1 MTLAH
6 TPPTATITHSRY
18 SYSPAP
24 SIASSASS
32 SQSSGWSVASAV
44 SNTTSV
50 ASCTGGASAPGT
62 NIIPSLNIQ
71 RQFAGSEQDGWLLRK
86 RVSVSSLRGSDSIQ
100 HPHPP
105 SVTVAQEPVPIEQ
118 RRNARRTNR
127 LVEGAN
133 AGCPVSEGCPLPPVP
148 TLQRQ
153 VDRKVNFVDNLVDSA
168 AQIVETIWPPPKMLI
183 CATPKD
189 KVLPLRTFIQETLRR
204 SRTSYSTLQV
214 ALYYLIVIRPHL
226 PPRDCDISSLPAEE
240 AQMTRAKQCGRRMF
254 LAALILAS
262 KYLQD
267 RNYSA
272 RAWSKISGLNTQE
285 INVNEMAFLDAVNW
299 RLHISETNFQKWTD
313 LVLKYTSDHNP
324 SSASSARANPW
335 VDEEERKR
343 EWCDLVLKLSP
354 DLNEAELLASGG
366 LTPCAVDAD
375 IVASTSPL
383 TIEPFVPIAPA
394 QQTPAAPVAAQPVAT
409 LAPRATEHLQTSHPH
424 AFKALHQPLPKAP
437 AFRRSS
443 SSQLH
448 SGTVTPAAG
457 ICSSRLEVTSASRC
471 SAMAS
476 VAKIAEN
483 ALSGATMEKFPFA
496 PRRGSDALPP
506 PVLPPSQGGCIRRS
520 SLSASVSKPGP
531 SSSPAFPKAK
541 QSCELSKLVFTT
553 FAPPSPSSVASSV
566 KNICTSPRKTGDHRM
581 TPCVSPKSRE
591 AALSLNMLK
600 ETYSPCSSGSTTPT
614 GLSRKRSYP
623 ESAMEGHPG
632 SALRVEANVHGY
644 AADGTTSVTP
654 KFKSLNSGFRSPSL
668 AYGSPTRSPAPDR
681 KGKRLRCAPEKKMGG
696 MNMIE
701 GMSVAQNVR

>member
-6 TPPTATITHSRY
+6 TPPTATITHPY
-18 SYSPAP
+18 YPCSPAP
-24 SIASSASS
+24 SVASSASS
-32 SQSSGWSVASAV
+32 SQSSVWSVASVV
-44 SNTTSV
+44 SNATSV
-50 ASCTGGASAPGT
+50 ASCTAAGGTSAPGT
-62 NIIPSLNIQ
+62 NIIPPISIQ
-71 RQFAGSEQDGWLLRK
+71 RQITGSEQDGWLLRK
-86 RVSVSSLRGSDSIQ
+86 KASVSSLRASDLVQ

-105 SVTVAQEPVPIEQ
+105 VAVAQEPVPIEQ
-118 RRNARRTNR
+118 RQNTRRTNR

-226 PPRDCDISSLPAEE
+226 PPRDCDISRLPAEE

-324 SSASSARANPW
+324 SPVSSARANPW

-383 TIEPFVPIAPA
+383 AIEPFVPAAP
-394 QQTPAAPVAAQPVAT
+394 TPKNPAAPAAAQPITSA
-409 LAPRATEHLQTSHPH
+409 APRAAERLQASLPH

-437 AFRRSS
+437 TFRRSS
-443 SSQLH
+443 SSSQLL
-448 SGTVTPAAG
+448 SGMVTPAAG
-457 ICSSRLEVTSASRC
+457 ICSSRPEVTSIAC
-471 SAMAS
+471 QYSAMAS
-476 VAKIAEN
+476 VAKVAEN
-483 ALSGATMEKFPFA
+483 TIMSGVTMEKFPFA
-496 PRRGSDALPP
+496 PKRGSDVLPP
-506 PVLPPSQGGCIRRS
+506 PVLPSSQGGCIRRS
-520 SLSASVSKPGP
+520 SLSTSMSRPDP
-531 SSSPAFPKAK
+531 SSSPSFPKAK
-541 QSCELSKLVFTT
+541 QSCELSKLVFAT
-553 FAPPSPSSVASSV
+553 FVPPSPSSVVSSV
-566 KNICTSPRKTGDHRM
+566 KNICTTPWKTADHRM

-623 ESAMEGHPG
+623 ESTMEGRPA
-632 SALRVEANVHGY
+632 SALRIEANVHGY
-644 AADGTTSVTP
+644 GVDGTTSVTP
-654 KFKSLNSGFRSPSL
+654 KFKSL
-668 AYGSPTRSPAPDR
+668 AYASPTRSPALDR
-681 KGKRLRCAPEKKMGG
+681 TGKRLRCAPEKKMGG

>member
-1 MTLAH
+1 MKVYT
-6 TPPTATITHSRY
+6 
-18 SYSPAP
+18 
-24 SIASSASS
+24 
-32 SQSSGWSVASAV
+32 QV
-44 SNTTSV
+44 
-50 ASCTGGASAPGT
+50 
-62 NIIPSLNIQ
+62 
-71 RQFAGSEQDGWLLRK
+71 LRFIFCYGK
-86 RVSVSSLRGSDSIQ
+86 
-100 HPHPP
+100 
-105 SVTVAQEPVPIEQ
+105 
-118 RRNARRTNR
+118 
-127 LVEGAN
+127 
-133 AGCPVSEGCPLPPVP
+133 
-148 TLQRQ
+148 
-153 VDRKVNFVDNLVDSA
+153 DSA

-226 PPRDCDISSLPAEE
+226 PPRDCDISGLPAEE

-324 SSASSARANPW
+324 SSVSSARANPW

-375 IVASTSPL
+375 IVASISPL
-383 TIEPFVPIAPA
+383 AIEPFVPVAPV
-394 QQTPAAPVAAQPVAT
+394 QQTPAAPTAAQPVAT
-409 LAPRATEHLQTSHPH
+409 PAPRALERLQTSHPH
-424 AFKALHQPLPKAP
+424 AFRALHQPLPKP
-437 AFRRSS
+437 PTFCRSSS
-443 SSQLH
+443 SSQLL
-448 SGTVTPAAG
+448 SGMVTPAAG
-457 ICSSRLEVTSASRC
+457 ICSSRPEVAFAPQC

-476 VAKIAEN
+476 VASVVEN
-483 ALSGATMEKFPFA
+483 TCISGATMEKFPFA
-496 PRRGSDALPP
+496 PRRGSDAPLP
-506 PVLPPSQGGCIRRS
+506 PVLPHSQGGCIRKS
-520 SLSASVSKPGP
+520 SLSTSMSKPGP
-531 SSSPAFPKAK
+531 SSSPAFTKTK
-541 QSCELSKLVFTT
+541 QNCELSKLVFTT
-553 FAPPSPSSVASSV
+553 FAPPSPSSAVSSV
-566 KNICTSPRKTGDHRM
+566 KTICASPWKTGDHHM
-581 TPCVSPKSRE
+581 ATCVSPKSRE

-623 ESAMEGHPG
+623 ESAMEGRPA
-632 SALRVEANVHGY
+632 SALRIEATVHGY
-644 AADGTTSVTP
+644 VADGTTSVTP
-654 KFKSLNSGFRSPSL
+654 KFKSLSGFRSPCL
-668 AYGSPTRSPAPDR
+668 TYGSPTRSPALDR
-681 KGKRLRCAPEKKMGG
+681 KGKRLRCAPERGVGG
-696 MNMIE
+696 MSMIE

>member
-1 MTLAH
+1 MKVYT
-6 TPPTATITHSRY
+6 
-18 SYSPAP
+18 
-24 SIASSASS
+24 
-32 SQSSGWSVASAV
+32 
-44 SNTTSV
+44 
-50 ASCTGGASAPGT
+50 
-62 NIIPSLNIQ
+62 
-71 RQFAGSEQDGWLLRK
+71 
-86 RVSVSSLRGSDSIQ
+86 
-100 HPHPP
+100 
-105 SVTVAQEPVPIEQ
+105 
-118 RRNARRTNR
+118 
-127 LVEGAN
+127 
-133 AGCPVSEGCPLPPVP
+133 
-148 TLQRQ
+148 Q
-153 VDRKVNFVDNLVDSA
+153 VLKFIYCYDKDSA
-168 AQIVETIWPPPKMLI
+168 AQIVETIWPPPKMLL

-226 PPRDCDISSLPAEE
+226 PPRDCDISGLPAEE

-285 INVNEMAFLDAVNW
+285 ININEMAFLDAVNW

-324 SSASSARANPW
+324 SSISPARANPW

-375 IVASTSPL
+375 IVASISPL
-383 TIEPFVPIAPA
+383 AIEPFVPIAPV
-394 QQTPAAPVAAQPVAT
+394 QQTPPAPAPAPAPAQSVAT
-409 LAPRATEHLQTSHPH
+409 PAPREAERLQTSHPH
-424 AFKALHQPLPKAP
+424 AFKALHQPLPKP
-437 AFRRSS
+437 PTFCRSTS
-443 SSQLH
+443 SSQLR

-457 ICSSRLEVTSASRC
+457 ICSSRPEVAYTSQR
-471 SAMAS
+471 SAMAC
-476 VAKIAEN
+476 VARVVEN
-483 ALSGATMEKFPFA
+483 TCISGATMERFPFP
-496 PRRGSDALPP
+496 PRRGSDAPLP
-506 PVLPPSQGGCIRRS
+506 PVLPPSQGGCIRKS
-520 SLSASVSKPGP
+520 SLSTSMPKPGP

-541 QSCELSKLVFTT
+541 QSCELGKLVFTT
-553 FAPPSPSSVASSV
+553 FVPLSPCSVVSSV
-566 KNICTSPRKTGDHRM
+566 KTICASPWKTGDHRM
-581 TPCVSPKSRE
+581 APCVSPKSRE

-623 ESAMEGHPG
+623 ESAMEGRPA

-644 AADGTTSVTP
+644 AGDGTTSVTP
-654 KFKSLNSGFRSPSL
+654 KFKSLGSGFRSPAL
-668 AYGSPTRSPAPDR
+668 VYGSPTRSPALDR
-681 KGKRLRCAPEKKMGG
+681 KGKRLRCAPERGVAG
-696 MNMIE
+696 MSMIE